1 MTIRL
6 SDKIGMEKILD
17 TAKDFKIADYM
28 DENLSMSLGS
38 GSVNLI
44 DLTNAYAMIVN
55 GGKDIK
61 PTLILSVHDKNGKQI
76 LIMR

>member
-1 MTIRL
+1 MINLIQKSTLELVEGISVL
-6 SDKIGMEKILD
+6 SKEMKKILN

-44 DLTNAYAMIVN
+44 NLTRFY
-55 GGKDIK
+55 
-61 PTLILSVHDKNGKQI
+61 
-76 LIMR
+76 

>member
-1 MTIRL
+1 
-6 SDKIGMEKILD
+6 
-17 TAKDFKIADYM
+17 
-28 DENLSMSLGS
+28 MSLGS

-55 GGKDIK
+55 GGKDIR

-76 LIMR
+76 INNEINKCINCLQNKKN